1 MVEVTKYLENRYQCL
16 KWMYQQGTNG
26 FIQRDVIS
34 KFHIPTTFLA
44 ACSKKNIVKAD
55 INGTT
60 YIGPEPKI
68 ALAVELFDFENQRK
82 GKNIPKFPKKMV
94 DIESQSSKRSLD
106 EIIEENSNTNLDKV
120 IPQQVST
127 KQNGFIL
134 PLELSVKDGKVTM
147 DWKDFNKLVEVYG
160 TSN

>member
-16 KWMYQQGTNG
+16 KWMYQQGANEFT
-26 FIQRDVIS
+26 QRDIIS
-34 KFHIPTTFLA
+34 KFHVPTTFLA
-44 ACSKKNIVKAD
+44 ACAKKNIVKAD

-82 GKNIPKFPKKMV
+82 GKSISKFPKKMV
-94 DIESQSSKRSLD
+94 DIESRSSRKSLE
-106 EIIEENSNTNLDKV
+106 EIVKENDTPIATLDKV
-120 IPQQVST
+120 IPT

-134 PLELSVKDGKVTM
+134 PLELSVKDGKVTF
-147 DWKDFNKLVEVYG
+147 DWKDFNRLIE
-160 TSN
+160 SI

>member
-16 KWMYQQGTNG
+16 KWMYQQGANG
-26 FIQRDVIS
+26 FTQRDIIS

-44 ACSKKNIVKAD
+44 ACAKKNIVKAD

-82 GKNIPKFPKKMV
+82 GKNISKFPKKMI
-94 DIESQSSKRSLD
+94 DIESRSSKKSLE
-106 EIIEENSNTNLDKV
+106 EIVKENDTPITTLDKV
-120 IPQQVST
+120 IPT

-134 PLELSVKDGKVTM
+134 PLELSVKDGKVSM
-147 DWKDFNKLVEVYG
+147 SWKDFNKLVEVYG
-160 TSN
+160 TNN

>member
-1 MVEVTKYLENRYQCL
+1 MH
-16 KWMYQQGTNG
+16 QQGANG

-34 KFHIPTTFLA
+34 KFHVPTTFLA
-44 ACSKKNIVKAD
+44 ACAKKNIVKAD

-82 GKNIPKFPKKMV
+82 GKSISKFPKKMV
-94 DIESQSSKRSLD
+94 DIESRSSKKSLD
-106 EIIEENSNTNLDKV
+106 KIIEENSTTNLDKI
-120 IPQQVST
+120 IPKQVST

-147 DWKDFNKLVEVYG
+147 DWTDFNKLVEVYG

>member
-16 KWMYQQGTNG
+16 KWMYQQGANG
-26 FIQRDVIS
+26 FTQRDIIS

-44 ACSKKNIVKAD
+44 ACAKKNIVKAD

-82 GKNIPKFPKKMV
+82 GKNISKFPKKMI
-94 DIESQSSKRSLD
+94 DIESRSSKKSLE
-106 EIIEENSNTNLDKV
+106 EIVKENDTPITTLDKV
-120 IPQQVST
+120 IPT

-134 PLELSVKDGKVTM
+134 PLELSVKDGKVTL
-147 DWKDFNKLVEVYG
+147 DWKDFNRLIEVYG
-160 TSN
+160 TGN

>member
-1 MVEVTKYLENRYQCL
+1 MVELTKHLANRHQCL
-16 KWMYQQGTNG
+16 KWMYNQGNIS
-26 FIQRDVIS
+26 FVQRDVIS
-34 KFHIPTTFLA
+34 KFHVPTTFLA
-44 ACSKKNIVKAD
+44 ACAKKNIVKAD

-82 GKNIPKFPKKMV
+82 GKNISKFPKKMV
-94 DIESQSSKRSLD
+94 DIESRSSKKSLE
-106 EIIEENSNTNLDKV
+106 EIVKENDTPIATLDKV
-120 IPQQVST
+120 IPT

>member
-16 KWMYQQGTNG
+16 KWMYQQGANG
-26 FIQRDVIS
+26 FTQRDIIS

-44 ACSKKNIVKAD
+44 ACAKKNIVKAD

-82 GKNIPKFPKKMV
+82 GKNISKFPKKMV
-94 DIESQSSKRSLD
+94 DIESRSSKKSLE
-106 EIIEENSNTNLDKV
+106 EIVKENDTPITTLDKV
-120 IPQQVST
+120 IPT

-134 PLELSVKDGKVTM
+134 PLELSVKDCKVTM
-147 DWKDFNKLVEVYG
+147 DWKDFNKLLEVYG
-160 TSN
+160 TNN

>member
-16 KWMYQQGTNG
+16 KWMHQQGATG
-26 FIQRDVIS
+26 FVQRDVVS
-34 KFHIPTTFLA
+34 RFHVPTTFLA
-44 ACSKKNIVKAD
+44 ACAKKNIVKAD

-82 GKNIPKFPKKMV
+82 GKSISKFPKKMV
-94 DIESQSSKRSLD
+94 DIESRSSKKSLE
-106 EIIEENSNTNLDKV
+106 EIVKENDTPIATLDKV
-120 IPQQVST
+120 IPT

-147 DWKDFNKLVEVYG
+147 DWKDFNKLIEVYG
-160 TSN
+160 TGN

>member
-16 KWMYQQGTNG
+16 KWMYQQGANG
-26 FIQRDVIS
+26 FTQRDIIS

-44 ACSKKNIVKAD
+44 ACAKKNIVKAD

-82 GKNIPKFPKKMV
+82 GKSISKFPKKMI
-94 DIESQSSKRSLD
+94 DIESRSSKKSLE
-106 EIIEENSNTNLDKV
+106 EIVKENDTPIATLDKV
-120 IPQQVST
+120 IPT

-134 PLELSVKDGKVTM
+134 PLELSVKDGKVTL
-147 DWKDFNKLVEVYG
+147 DWKDFNKLIEVYG

>member
-16 KWMYQQGTNG
+16 KWMYQQGANG
-26 FIQRDVIS
+26 FTQRDIIS

-44 ACSKKNIVKAD
+44 ACAKKNIVKAD

-82 GKNIPKFPKKMV
+82 GKNISKFPKKMI
-94 DIESQSSKRSLD
+94 DIESRSSKKSLE
-106 EIIEENSNTNLDKV
+106 EIVKENDTPIATLDKV
-120 IPQQVST
+120 IPT

-134 PLELSVKDGKVTM
+134 PLELSVKDGKVTL
-147 DWKDFNKLVEVYG
+147 DWKDFNKLIEVYG

>member
-16 KWMYQQGTNG
+16 KWMYQQGANG
-26 FIQRDVIS
+26 FTQRDIIS

-44 ACSKKNIVKAD
+44 ACAKKNIVKAD

-82 GKNIPKFPKKMV
+82 GKSISKFPKKMV
-94 DIESQSSKRSLD
+94 DIESRSSKKSLD
-106 EIIEENSNTNLDKV
+106 KIIEENSTTNLDKI
-120 IPQQVST
+120 IPKQVST

-147 DWKDFNKLVEVYG
+147 DWTDFNKLVEVYG

>member
-1 MVEVTKYLENRYQCL
+1 MVEVTKSLENRYQCL
-16 KWMYQQGTNG
+16 KWMHQQGATG
-26 FIQRDVIS
+26 FVQRDVIS
-34 KFHIPTTFLA
+34 KFHVPTTFLA
-44 ACSKKNIVKAD
+44 ACAKKNIVKAD

-82 GKNIPKFPKKMV
+82 GKNISKFPKKMI
-94 DIESQSSKRSLD
+94 DIESRSSKKSLD
-106 EIIEENSNTNLDKV
+106 KIIEENSTTNLDKI
-120 IPQQVST
+120 IPKQVST

-147 DWKDFNKLVEVYG
+147 DWTDFNKLVEVYG

>member
-16 KWMYQQGTNG
+16 KWMYQQGANG
-26 FIQRDVIS
+26 FTQRDIIS
-34 KFHIPTTFLA
+34 KFHVPTTFLA
-44 ACSKKNIVKAD
+44 ACAKKNIVKAD

-82 GKNIPKFPKKMV
+82 GKSISKFPKKMV
-94 DIESQSSKRSLD
+94 DIESRSSKKSLD
-106 EIIEENSNTNLDKV
+106 KIIEENSTTNLDKI
-120 IPQQVST
+120 IPKQVST

-147 DWKDFNKLVEVYG
+147 DWTDFNKLVEVYG

>member
-16 KWMYQQGTNG
+16 KWMYQQGANG
-26 FIQRDVIS
+26 FTQRDIIS

-44 ACSKKNIVKAD
+44 ACAKKNIVKAD

-68 ALAVELFDFENQRK
+68 ALAVELFDFENQCR
-82 GKNIPKFPKKMV
+82 GKSISKFPKKMV
-94 DIESQSSKRSLD
+94 DIESRSSKKSLE
-106 EIIEENSNTNLDKV
+106 EIIEENSTTNLDKV

>member
-16 KWMYQQGTNG
+16 KWMYQQGANG
-26 FIQRDVIS
+26 FTQRDIIS
-34 KFHIPTTFLA
+34 KFHVPTTFLA
-44 ACSKKNIVKAD
+44 ACAKKNIVKAD

-82 GKNIPKFPKKMV
+82 GKNISKFPKKMI
-94 DIESQSSKRSLD
+94 DIESRSSKKSLE
-106 EIIEENSNTNLDKV
+106 EIVKENDTPITTLDKV
-120 IPQQVST
+120 IPT

-134 PLELSVKDGKVTM
+134 PSELSVKDGKATL
-147 DWKDFNKLVEVYG
+147 DWKDFNKLIEVYG

>member
-16 KWMYQQGTNG
+16 KWMHQQGATG
-26 FIQRDVIS
+26 FTQRDIIG
-34 KFHIPTTFLA
+34 KFHVPTTFLA
-44 ACSKKNIVKAD
+44 ACAKKNIVKAD

-82 GKNIPKFPKKMV
+82 GKSISKFPKKMV
-94 DIESQSSKRSLD
+94 DIESRSSKKSLE
-106 EIIEENSNTNLDKV
+106 EIVKENDTPIPILDKV
-120 IPQQVST
+120 IPA

-134 PLELSVKDGKVTM
+134 PLELSVKDGKVTL
-147 DWKDFNKLVEVYG
+147 DWKDFNKLIEVYG

>member
-34 KFHIPTTFLA
+34 KFHVPTTFLA
-44 ACSKKNIVKAD
+44 ACAKKNIVKAD

-82 GKNIPKFPKKMV
+82 GKNISKFPKKMI
-94 DIESQSSKRSLD
+94 DIESRSSKKSLD
-106 EIIEENSNTNLDKV
+106 KIIEENSTTNLDKI
-120 IPQQVST
+120 IPKQVST

-147 DWKDFNKLVEVYG
+147 DWTDFNKLVEVYG

>member
-16 KWMYQQGTNG
+16 KWMYQQGANG
-26 FIQRDVIS
+26 FTQRDIIS
-34 KFHIPTTFLA
+34 KFHVPTTFLA
-44 ACSKKNIVKAD
+44 ACAKKNIVKAD
-55 INGTT
+55 INGST

-82 GKNIPKFPKKMV
+82 GKSISKFPKKMV
-94 DIESQSSKRSLD
+94 DIESRSNKKSLE
-106 EIIEENSNTNLDKV
+106 EIVKENATPIATLDKV
-120 IPQQVST
+120 IPT

-134 PLELSVKDGKVTM
+134 PLELSVKDGKVTL
-147 DWKDFNKLVEVYG
+147 DWKDFNKLIEVYG

>member
-16 KWMYQQGTNG
+16 KWMYQQGANG
-26 FIQRDVIS
+26 FTQRDIIS

-44 ACSKKNIVKAD
+44 ACAKKNIVKAD

-60 YIGPEPKI
+60 YIGPEPKL

-82 GKNIPKFPKKMV
+82 GKSISKFPKKMI
-94 DIESQSSKRSLD
+94 DIESRSNKKSLE
-106 EIIEENSNTNLDKV
+106 EIVKENDTPIATLDKV
-120 IPQQVST
+120 IPT

-134 PLELSVKDGKVTM
+134 PLELSVKDGKVTL
-147 DWKDFNKLVEVYG
+147 DWKDFNKLIEVYG

>member
-16 KWMYQQGTNG
+16 KWMYQQGANG
-26 FIQRDVIS
+26 FTQRDIIS

-44 ACSKKNIVKAD
+44 ACAKKNIVKAD

-82 GKNIPKFPKKMV
+82 GKSVSKFPKKMI
-94 DIESQSSKRSLD
+94 DIESRSNKKSLE
-106 EIIEENSNTNLDKV
+106 EIVKENDTPIATLDKV
-120 IPQQVST
+120 IPT

-134 PLELSVKDGKVTM
+134 PLELSVKDGKVTL
-147 DWKDFNKLVEVYG
+147 DWKDFNKLIEVYG

>member
-16 KWMYQQGTNG
+16 KWMYQQGANG
-26 FIQRDVIS
+26 FTQRDIIS
-34 KFHIPTTFLA
+34 KFHVPTTFLA
-44 ACSKKNIVKAD
+44 ACAKKNIVKAD

-82 GKNIPKFPKKMV
+82 GKSISKFPKKMV
-94 DIESQSSKRSLD
+94 DIESRSSKKSLE
-106 EIIEENSNTNLDKV
+106 EIVKENDTPIPTLDKV
-120 IPQQVST
+120 IPT

-134 PLELSVKDGKVTM
+134 PLELSVKDGKVTL
-147 DWKDFNKLVEVYG
+147 DWKDFNRLIEVYG

>member
-16 KWMYQQGTNG
+16 KWMHQQGANG
-26 FIQRDVIS
+26 FTQRDITS

-44 ACSKKNIVKAD
+44 ACAKKNIVKAD

-82 GKNIPKFPKKMV
+82 GKNISKFPKKMI
-94 DIESQSSKRSLD
+94 DIESRSSKKSLE
-106 EIIEENSNTNLDKV
+106 EIVKENDTPIATLDKV
-120 IPQQVST
+120 IPT

>member
-16 KWMYQQGTNG
+16 KWMHQQGANG
-26 FIQRDVIS
+26 FTQRDIIS

-44 ACSKKNIVKAD
+44 ACAKKNIVKAD

-82 GKNIPKFPKKMV
+82 GKNISKFPKKMV
-94 DIESQSSKRSLD
+94 DIESRSSKKSLE
-106 EIIEENSNTNLDKV
+106 EIVKENDTPITTLDKV
-120 IPQQVST
+120 IPA

-134 PLELSVKDGKVTM
+134 PLELSVKDGKVTL
-147 DWKDFNKLVEVYG
+147 DWKDFNKLIEVYG

>member
-16 KWMYQQGTNG
+16 KWMYQQGATE
-26 FIQRDVIS
+26 FIQRDVIG
-34 KFHIPTTFLA
+34 KFHVPTTFLA
-44 ACSKKNIVKAD
+44 ACAKKNIVKAD
-55 INGTT
+55 INGTR

-68 ALAVELFDFENQRK
+68 ALAVELFDFENQRRS
-82 GKNIPKFPKKMV
+82 KNIPKFPKKMV
-94 DIESQSSKRSLD
+94 DIESQSSKKSLD
-106 EIIEENSNTNLDKV
+106 EIIEENSTTNLGKV

>member
-16 KWMYQQGTNG
+16 KWMHQQGANG
-26 FIQRDVIS
+26 FTQRDIIS

-44 ACSKKNIVKAD
+44 ACAKKNIVKAD

-82 GKNIPKFPKKMV
+82 GKSISKFPKKMI
-94 DIESQSSKRSLD
+94 DIESRSSKKSLED
-106 EIIEENSNTNLDKV
+106 IVKENATPITTLDKV
-120 IPQQVST
+120 IPT

-134 PLELSVKDGKVTM
+134 PLELSVKDGKVTL
-147 DWKDFNKLVEVYG
+147 DWKDFNRLIEVYG
-160 TSN
+160 TGN

>member
-16 KWMYQQGTNG
+16 KWMYQQGANG
-26 FIQRDVIS
+26 FTQRDIIS

-44 ACSKKNIVKAD
+44 ACAKKNIVKAD

-82 GKNIPKFPKKMV
+82 GKNISKFPKKMI
-94 DIESQSSKRSLD
+94 DIESRSSKKSLE
-106 EIIEENSNTNLDKV
+106 EIVKENDTPITTLDKV
-120 IPQQVST
+120 IPT

-134 PLELSVKDGKVTM
+134 PLELSVKDGKVTL
-147 DWKDFNKLVEVYG
+147 DWKDFNRLIEVYG
-160 TSN
+160 TNN